1 MSLITLPLAPTI
13 ADIDQA
19 YLLAVNWVP
28 PEVGGGYSAYE
39 GWNVSV
45 ATPPTNAPTT
55 TFTNGLDFGGTVS
68 SPSWE
73 DTLHVGD
80 YSIDMAA
87 LPVASPPLYIGNIWD
102 SAHTFPPDLNGN
114 VSYDNPTLFLGQTLT
129 ITLASAYPTTNVSG
143 NPISGW
149 QVLYQ
154 DGTSSGWLPITN
166 RVVAKIFNTPGQQ
179 NIVVQ
184 TQCDYSAASPPVKL
198 TRSFAFSVFVVN
210 QQWSASASTAI
221 TGTLGVG
228 GEQGFEI
235 TGTGAV
241 AVPAPYEV
249 IVRSLVRD
257 TITNELKLLVA
268 TSRFSNAS
276 SLLGTMALD
285 VFPLSG
291 RPQATELVEPLAEV
305 TAAAS
310 SSSPV
315 KIQTTALPGNSYIG
329 KPMLDFK
336 MAASGGI
343 APYSWFSNG
352 LPPGLQMSID
362 GTISGTP
369 TRLGNFTVDFS
380 VMDGSVPAFIA
391 ETTLVF
397 AIPTDLA
404 IVTASLPGAVVLA
417 PYSVQMTNTGG
428 LFPFTWS
435 VQGGKFPVGITLNQ
449 STGLISGVPCTYSL
463 QDFGGPFS
471 VTLQVQ
477 DAVGALASKTYSI
490 VLSPA
495 ALQVGLPDQPLIYAG
510 QSFRMEI
517 PIFGGKSPYTV
528 TGFSDDGMFSLSPPY
543 PPANA
548 EALEGGQFEVEI
560 NVPNTKA
567 GTHYFVVTIQDSAS
581 ATASKT
587 VYYTVGREVSNI
599 VVSQPAFDHDWGTGD
614 TESLGY
620 PIEGQLGGFQL
631 NFGRSLVIPSASFSR
646 PSGLTATVYPSSPPS
661 TSPPV
666 SPPLAAP
673 AVEVIG
679 PPSAFCNSE
688 VRFPFPLTN
697 GAAIV
702 TTISQ
707 EFTLLTQSA
716 LVSTY
721 TRPYIVGDFVALN
734 PRRPYFNS
742 PEISIT
748 PGIVVRVQ
756 SGSALPP
763 GISLDQDTGLVYG
776 TLVGT
781 YGSLLGGGNASI
793 LEYVDSNGVVQGTV
807 TVYWDTLASAFTLSS
822 GLPSGS
828 IQKVYTGTI
837 TTTSSSNLA
846 SASVYR
852 GVLPAGLS
860 LSVTGTS
867 VVLSGTPAEAG
878 YFDLWI
884 KAANVDGHSAYVYQ
898 RLAVTYATPLVI
910 LTSTLPAIVINQ
922 AYSQALQGYGGV
934 PAYTWSSDMASSAAA
949 LVPYIT
955 LDAST
960 GVLSGTV
967 TDATLNGHNYNV
979 TFTLTDSNGTVVT
992 RVVTLS
998 VNNALVIT
1006 TTAVAPI
1013 TLASPYSFTMQAA
1026 GGIPPYHWSVTV
1038 GSLPTSITMNDSGVI
1053 SGTTADSGYGTEYVT
1068 FQVTDSTYVPT
1079 PTTSLPVTVG
1089 AVAGMTIDP
1098 SGVGTINRGSFYL
1111 GTPAVDGTFTTPVS
1125 WTVTADSPNPLPS
1138 GLTLTPS
1145 SSDSGATARI
1155 VGLYT
1160 GAAFAGYL
1168 VKVQAVDI
1176 AGHMAT
1182 ATLSLIASSNLAITT
1197 LSPLPTA
1204 VVGTAYQPGG
1214 SPFQFAASG
1223 GGSPSGGTPSYTW
1236 AITASPGGFP
1246 FSLSSGGVLTGTP
1259 GVNNTWTF
1267 TVQVSDAM
1275 SPADTASDD
1284 FTITASSS
1292 TLAISTASP
1301 LPSATA
1307 GVAYS
1312 TILAATG
1319 GTPPYAW
1326 ALVGG
1331 SLPTGLSLS
1340 SGGTISG
1347 TTNVAGN
1354 VNITV
1359 QVTDGASTVVQK
1371 AFVLPVNVGLTLHAG
1386 VDYVDSLSLGILGYV
1401 ATGNADTISPRT
1413 NRSFYIVA
1421 TGVIATSPS
1430 QLLVTVPS
1438 GYTSVV
1444 ESVSGGTAY
1453 IRLSGPFASGFI
1465 GSNTLNVGVTDVGGI
1480 NASGSFTWIVYA
1492 NGALRPAP
1500 GNGSIPAYGVPLL
1513 EGTSAS
1519 LPVYNDPNNPT
1530 FTFQQ
1535 YNGQNVDKPSAA
1547 TADFSLTGDNSSY
1560 QGKVGFGFDGTNFSL
1575 SYGGAGF
1582 DSHVALTNLALSD
1595 EDIAWFNSANKSFD
1609 TFAVTSGG
1617 GGKSQA
1623 LPVLYMVKPTVA
1635 SVTPNPLTIP
1645 TSNISTVTAGPNFP
1659 RSGTGWTNASAI
1671 EANTDAYASV
1681 QLNNQGAP
1689 ELVAQDFG
1697 FNIPLNA
1704 TITGLSITIKRQL
1717 IGGISPTLSTVVV
1730 FVGNQVQTVGNLS
1743 WPSSAGTIT
1752 FGSPTETFG
1761 FTNLTPTNLNAS
1773 IFGLWI
1779 TVVSLGSTSLGVY
1792 YVTMSVTYKV
1802 PNYSNIVVALSK
1814 PFSPQQQGTASGTGN
1829 SISASA
1835 TMSNGVTVVGVT
1847 PNYDGGGWLTGWTIE
1862 AQFPSGTGT
1871 VVSVLSMTV
1880 GGVVT
1885 YMGGTSM
1892 LFAQAI
1898 SYISGAVATITAN
1911 RG

>member
-1 MSLITLPLAPTI
+1 
-13 ADIDQA
+13 
-19 YLLAVNWVP
+19 
-28 PEVGGGYSAYE
+28 
-39 GWNVSV
+39 
-45 ATPPTNAPTT
+45 
-55 TFTNGLDFGGTVS
+55 
-68 SPSWE
+68 
-73 DTLHVGD
+73 
-80 YSIDMAA
+80 
-87 LPVASPPLYIGNIWD
+87 
-102 SAHTFPPDLNGN
+102 
-114 VSYDNPTLFLGQTLT
+114 
-129 ITLASAYPTTNVSG
+129 
-143 NPISGW
+143 
-149 QVLYQ
+149 
-154 DGTSSGWLPITN
+154 
-166 RVVAKIFNTPGQQ
+166 
-179 NIVVQ
+179 
-184 TQCDYSAASPPVKL
+184 
-198 TRSFAFSVFVVN
+198 
-210 QQWSASASTAI
+210 
-221 TGTLGVG
+221 
-228 GEQGFEI
+228 
-235 TGTGAV
+235 
-241 AVPAPYEV
+241 
-249 IVRSLVRD
+249 
-257 TITNELKLLVA
+257 
-268 TSRFSNAS
+268 
-276 SLLGTMALD
+276 
-285 VFPLSG
+285 
-291 RPQATELVEPLAEV
+291 
-305 TAAAS
+305 
-310 SSSPV
+310 
-315 KIQTTALPGNSYIG
+315 
-329 KPMLDFK
+329 
-336 MAASGGI
+336 
-343 APYSWFSNG
+343 
-352 LPPGLQMSID
+352 
-362 GTISGTP
+362 
-369 TRLGNFTVDFS
+369 
-380 VMDGSVPAFIA
+380 
-391 ETTLVF
+391 
-397 AIPTDLA
+397 
-404 IVTASLPGAVVLA
+404 
-417 PYSVQMTNTGG
+417 
-428 LFPFTWS
+428 
-435 VQGGKFPVGITLNQ
+435 
-449 STGLISGVPCTYSL
+449 
-463 QDFGGPFS
+463 
-471 VTLQVQ
+471 
-477 DAVGALASKTYSI
+477 
-490 VLSPA
+490 
-495 ALQVGLPDQPLIYAG
+495 
-510 QSFRMEI
+510 
-517 PIFGGKSPYTV
+517 
-528 TGFSDDGMFSLSPPY
+528 
-543 PPANA
+543 
-548 EALEGGQFEVEI
+548 
-560 NVPNTKA
+560 
-567 GTHYFVVTIQDSAS
+567 
-581 ATASKT
+581 
-587 VYYTVGREVSNI
+587 
-599 VVSQPAFDHDWGTGD
+599 
-614 TESLGY
+614 
-620 PIEGQLGGFQL
+620 
-631 NFGRSLVIPSASFSR
+631 
-646 PSGLTATVYPSSPPS
+646 
-661 TSPPV
+661 
-666 SPPLAAP
+666 
-673 AVEVIG
+673 
-679 PPSAFCNSE
+679 
-688 VRFPFPLTN
+688 
-697 GAAIV
+697 
-702 TTISQ
+702 
-707 EFTLLTQSA
+707 
-716 LVSTY
+716 
-721 TRPYIVGDFVALN
+721 
-734 PRRPYFNS
+734 
-742 PEISIT
+742 
-748 PGIVVRVQ
+748 
-756 SGSALPP
+756 
-763 GISLDQDTGLVYG
+763 
-776 TLVGT
+776 
-781 YGSLLGGGNASI
+781 
-793 LEYVDSNGVVQGTV
+793 
-807 TVYWDTLASAFTLSS
+807 
-822 GLPSGS
+822 
-828 IQKVYTGTI
+828 
-837 TTTSSSNLA
+837 
-846 SASVYR
+846 
-852 GVLPAGLS
+852 
-860 LSVTGTS
+860 
-867 VVLSGTPAEAG
+867 
-878 YFDLWI
+878 
-884 KAANVDGHSAYVYQ
+884 
-898 RLAVTYATPLVI
+898 VI

-1111 GTPAVDGTFTTPVS
+1111 GTLAVDGTFTTPVS

-1430 QLLVTVPS
+1430 QFLVTVPS

-1595 EDIAWFNSANKSFD
+1595 EDIAWFNSENKSFD

-1681 QLNNQGAP
+1681 QLNNQGAT